1 MPQIQFSLIK
11 KIKIGHPEHSLTPTP
26 LRLITSHFCLP
37 KIFFAKSKYVSLI
50 GDSSETW
57 KTWKEKELVY
67 GKVLLLL
74 KGYQPLKAFGGLGGP
89 TVDGTKEAMLHA
101 SYNVCE
107 NMLEQIVYLCSD
119 WASVNF
125 GRHQGALVQISDMV
139 EGCNPL
145 LVYCLNHCLE
155 LAIKDAYKKIAVLMT

>member
-1 MPQIQFSLIK
+1 M
-11 KIKIGHPEHSLTPTP
+11 
-26 LRLITSHFCLP
+26 
-37 KIFFAKSKYVSLI
+37 SLI

-119 WASVNF
+119 
-125 GRHQGALVQISDMV
+125 
-139 EGCNPL
+139 
-145 LVYCLNHCLE
+145 
-155 LAIKDAYKKIAVLMT
+155 